1 MIRCY
6 SGFGPI
12 LNISPIKKFCFLTK
26 IRDKF
31 TINTGD
37 DKVGIA
43 GIFCCKVIYLKEPN
57 MFLSSLSIF
66 KVSFSECN
74 YF

>member
-12 LNISPIKKFCFLTK
+12 LKISPIKKFCFLTK

-37 DKVGIA
+37 DKV
-43 GIFCCKVIYLKEPN
+43 IYLKEPN

-66 KVSFSECN
+66 KLSFSECS